1 LFVPSEA
8 DRAVR
13 SAEQVAST
21 SCNNSRGSAFFVR
34 AMNSEGFQ
42 IVVREQKN
50 RVFAYAAMLLRN
62 QAEAQDV
69 VQESMVRL
77 WQNQSKVDQ
86 SGAPMWLKRTA
97 HNLCIDRIRRR
108 KVRSEVGTEQL
119 EATSIDTSPGPDRVA
134 ESDRLGRE
142 IEQALGKLSEQD
154 RSVLILREVQE
165 RPYAE
170 IAEMLALPMGT
181 LKARLHRA
189 REQLRKKLIRAGVT
203 P

>member
-1 LFVPSEA
+1 MRTTTLRFA
-8 DRAVR
+8 DSLDAN
-13 SAEQVAST
+13 
-21 SCNNSRGSAFFVR
+21 SCNNSRGAAFFVR

-42 IVVREQKN
+42 TVVREQKN
-50 RVFAYAAMLLRN
+50 RVYSYAAMMLRN

-170 IAEMLALPMGT
+170 IAEMLELPMGT

-189 REQLRKKLIRAGVT
+189 REQLRKTLIRAGVT

>member
-1 LFVPSEA
+1 
-8 DRAVR
+8 
-13 SAEQVAST
+13 
-21 SCNNSRGSAFFVR
+21 
-34 AMNSEGFQ
+34 MNSDGFQ

-50 RVFAYAAMLLRN
+50 RVYSYAAMLLRN

-77 WQNQSKVDQ
+77 WQNQSKVEQ
-86 SGAPMWLKRTA
+86 AGAPMWLKRTA

-108 KVRSEVGTEQL
+108 KVRSEVGTEGL
-119 EATSIDTSPGPDRVA
+119 EATSTDGSPGPDRLA
-134 ESDRLGRE
+134 QSDQLGYE
-142 IEQALGKLSEQD
+142 IERALEQLSEDD

>member
-1 LFVPSEA
+1 
-8 DRAVR
+8 
-13 SAEQVAST
+13 
-21 SCNNSRGSAFFVR
+21 
-34 AMNSEGFQ
+34 MNSEGFQ
-42 IVVREQKN
+42 SVLREQKD
-50 RVFAYAAMLLRN
+50 RVFSYAAMLLRN
-62 QAEAQDV
+62 RAEAQDV

-77 WQNQSKVDQ
+77 WQNQAKVDQ
-86 SGAPMWLKRTA
+86 AGAPMWLKRTA

-119 EATSIDTSPGPDRVA
+119 EATSVDSTPGPDRMA
-134 ESDRLGRE
+134 ESDRLGHE
-142 IEQALGKLSEQD
+142 IEQALHQLSEQD

-170 IAEMLALPMGT
+170 IAEMLDLPMGT